1 LTVEEAYLLATY
13 IRGIRPDALLV
24 LGPIP
29 VSGEDETFAKGFTIR
44 AEKCPNRKGVEAVLT
59 GVTGAPLVT
68 WSEFLDKHLPSGS
81 YDGVWVSGG
90 YVAPWNDT
98 AVADRFAAV
107 KTLVVQDFFSSPLM
121 ETATWQLPAA
131 AFAER
136 DGSYVNHADRLQS
149 FEWAVR
155 APAGVK
161 VEGHLYWQ
169 LAGRTGLF
177 RSRAVL
183 DDVARAIGYFSA
195 ATGAIPDVGLD
206 LKVNQLAGAS

>member
-1 LTVEEAYLLATY
+1 M
-13 IRGIRPDALLV
+13 DAA
-24 LGPIP
+24 
-29 VSGEDETFAKGFTIR
+29 S
-44 AEKCPNRKGVEAVLT
+44 
-59 GVTGAPLVT
+59 
-68 WSEFLDKHLPSGS
+68 
-81 YDGVWVSGG
+81 
-90 YVAPWNDT
+90 
-98 AVADRFAAV
+98 
-107 KTLVVQDFFSSPLM
+107 
-121 ETATWQLPAA
+121 WQLPAA

-183 DDVARAIGYFSA
+183 DDVARSIGYFSA